1 MMMNESNENGKY
13 SNGRDAVDEPQQ
25 PNAGFES
32 FLTTEEV
39 RVSQSEYDISSFV
52 TRSKIVGVQKR
63 VVSPVELGKFPHDVF
78 FRAHPTFQETANV
91 FEPSTTRT
99 CYLIHPGLLPSLSGR
114 ERGLIRLAE
123 LRLLIDPDKR
133 LRLWAIK
140 HPKSENFAT
149 WFDMH
154 TNIVELARTK
164 WLNFRLDPNDDKKI
178 IYEYP
183 VDEYPDPEW
192 PEDCTTPTILK
203 LAFNKNRLVTSHDH
217 PILKK
222 IRGEK

>member
-78 FRAHPTFQETANV
+78 FRAPQRFRKPPT
-91 FEPSTTRT
+91 
-99 CYLIHPGLLPSLSGR
+99 YLNRRRLGL
-114 ERGLIRLAE
+114 
-123 LRLLIDPDKR
+123 
-133 LRLWAIK
+133 
-140 HPKSENFAT
+140 AT
-149 WFDMH
+149 
-154 TNIVELARTK
+154 
-164 WLNFRLDPNDDKKI
+164 
-178 IYEYP
+178 
-183 VDEYPDPEW
+183 
-192 PEDCTTPTILK
+192 
-203 LAFNKNRLVTSHDH
+203 
-217 PILKK
+217 
-222 IRGEK
+222 